1 MPLARAAAA
10 AGHVV
15 AFTGRRSAVGP
26 DFELAFFPT
35 GTERPPKRIP
45 MRELDPEREQ
55 REFRAGFAGRLA
67 RERAEDLR
75 ALCVEW
81 RPDLVVC
88 DETDFGAML
97 VAERLG
103 LRYASVFTT
112 APGFVQREL
121 VAEPLVPLARAAA
134 AAGHTVALTGRRSA
148 VGPEFELDFF
158 PTGAER
164 PPKRIPM
171 RELDPEREQREFRA
185 GFAGRLARERAGD
198 VRALCAEWRPDVVA
212 CDETDFGAMLVAE
225 RLGLRYASVCTTA
238 PGFIRR
244 ELLAEPL
251 AALRAEHGLPPDPEL
266 TMLDRYLVLSPFP
279 PRLRDPG
286 AAHCFRTTAGAQRGG
301 GPPTVYF
308 TLGTV
313 FNLESGD
320 LFARVLAGLRELDV
334 DVVATVGRQ
343 IDPEELGAQPE
354 RIRVERYLPHSDVL
368 PRCDAVVSHGG
379 SGTVLAA
386 LAHGLPSVLLPMG
399 ADQPQNAARCEE
411 LGTALVLDAMRATP
425 EDVREAVSS
434 VLEYSSYRAAAER
447 VRDEIRR
454 LPGPEHAVRLL
465 ERLLDTDG

>member
-1 MPLARAAAA
+1 M
-10 AGHVV
+10 
-15 AFTGRRSAVGP
+15 
-26 DFELAFFPT
+26 
-35 GTERPPKRIP
+35 
-45 MRELDPEREQ
+45 
-55 REFRAGFAGRLA
+55 
-67 RERAEDLR
+67 
-75 ALCVEW
+75 
-81 RPDLVVC
+81 
-88 DETDFGAML
+88 
-97 VAERLG
+97 
-103 LRYASVFTT
+103 
-112 APGFVQREL
+112 
-121 VAEPLVPLARAAA
+121 PLARAAA

-198 VRALCAEWRPDVVA
+198 VRALCAEWRPDVVV

-225 RLGLRYASVCTTA
+225 GLGLRYASVCTTA

-244 ELLAEPL
+244 ELLPEPF
-251 AALRAEHGLPPDPEL
+251 AALSPG
-266 TMLDRYLVLSPFP
+266 LVLSPFP
-279 PRLRDPG
+279 PSFRDPG
-286 AAHCFRTTAGAQRGG
+286 PAHCFRTVAGTGRRGG

-320 LFARVLAGLRELDV
+320 LFARVLAGMWNLDV

-343 IDPEELGAQPE
+343 IDPAELGPQPE

-379 SGTVLAA
+379 SGTVIAA